1 LRNLFGD
8 GRDWFHQK
16 RFGMFVHWG
25 LYAIPGWHEQHQW
38 RGRVPRDEY
47 VKLKDKW
54 DPQQFDPD
62 AWLDVAESAG
72 MEYLIVTTKHHDG
85 FCLFDTKE
93 TAFIR

>member
-1 LRNLFGD
+1 
-8 GRDWFHQK
+8 
-16 RFGMFVHWG
+16 MFVHWG